1 VRFIG
6 SLLAI
11 VTLATA
17 CGGTTVDTREDALTV
32 AEAEIAELEER
43 LAVTLDQLAGAV
55 HQDSSAE
62 GFPVLVSSG
71 PCGVFRVSGTGLVKL
86 RWTDDDSEEEAMLG
100 PEDWHPRDVL
110 EFWWEDTGIDFFSEF
125 GDATAEDRELS
136 LFEQRP
142 PDTARAVKV
151 HPERNDF
158 FHLEWRGEKIDFTG
172 TQLGAFG
179 LFDPEELEGTM
190 SMWAGF
196 FGVDSNCEWG
206 WVPISSQPDKGYSN
220 MVQNSYLDGYYDWDS
235 DSGGTYWFVQF
246 RFKDYSC
253 EERPPPDT
261 PVQYD
266 SNMHAF
272 VGECPEPE

>member
-17 CGGTTVDTREDALTV
+17 CGGTTVETGDDALV
-32 AEAEIAELEER
+32 AAEAEIAELEER

-55 HQDSSAE
+55 HQDSPSE
-62 GFPVLVSSG
+62 GSPVLVSSG
-71 PCGVFRVSGTGLVKL
+71 PCGIFRVSGTGLMKL
-86 RWTDDDSEEEAMLG
+86 RWTDDEVEEEAKLG

-110 EFWWEDTGIDFFSEF
+110 EFWWDDTGIDFFNESS
-125 GDATAEDRELS
+125 DANTRNSELS

-158 FHLEWRGEKIDFTG
+158 FHLEWMGEKIDFTG
-172 TQLGAFG
+172 TQLGVFG

-246 RFKDYSC
+246 SFKDYSC
-253 EERPPPDT
+253 EERPPPYT

-266 SNMHAF
+266 SNAHAF
-272 VGECPEPE
+272 IGECPEPE